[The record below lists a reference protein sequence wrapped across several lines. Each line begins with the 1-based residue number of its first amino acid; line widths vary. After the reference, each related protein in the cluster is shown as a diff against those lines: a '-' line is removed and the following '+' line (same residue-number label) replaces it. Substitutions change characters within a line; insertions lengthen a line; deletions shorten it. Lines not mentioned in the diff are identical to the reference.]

1 MLEAKGCKYRF
12 RRASGGTNA
21 FELGPAK
28 LAQEM
33 HTKCVMRYG
42 DRMTLFSNGNGENAF
57 AAVTQAK
64 TGAARRGVV

>member
-1 MLEAKGCKYRF
+1 MLEAKRCEYRF
-12 RRASGGTNA
+12 RRASSGTNA

-33 HTKCVMRYG
+33 HTKSVMRYG
-42 DRMTLFSNGNGENAF
+42 DRVTLFSNGNGENALV
-57 AAVTQAK
+57 AATQAK